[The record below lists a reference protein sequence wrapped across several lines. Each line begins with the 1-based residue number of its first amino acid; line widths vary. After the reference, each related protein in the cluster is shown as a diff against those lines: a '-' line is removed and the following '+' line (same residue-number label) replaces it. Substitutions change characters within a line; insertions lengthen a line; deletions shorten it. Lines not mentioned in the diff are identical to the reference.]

1 MLDSGAEKRAVCAV
15 TSPALNANGST
26 ELQNMS
32 LQCISNRAIIG
43 LRQRR
48 YLRQG
53 NLDYS
58 TLVLR
63 IPTHRLDK
71 LLAVWK

>member
-1 MLDSGAEKRAVCAV
+1 MSCHQSRAE
-15 TSPALNANGST
+15 LEWEYN
-26 ELQNMS
+26 LQR
-32 LQCISNRAIIG
+32 ISSRAIIG

-48 YLRQG
+48 YLRQD

-63 IPTHRLDK
+63 ISTHRLGQ
-71 LLAVWK
+71 LRAVQK

>member
-1 MLDSGAEKRAVCAV
+1 
-15 TSPALNANGST
+15 
-26 ELQNMS
+26 MS